1 MEGINCYVVSR
12 LQDVGKINGY
22 FFFRR
27 FFFSNQEEQ
36 QHETALAAQIC
47 IHSDLKFHNIRI
59 KMGIRKSAKRELDF
73 VH

>member
-1 MEGINCYVVSR
+1 MEGINCCVVSR

-22 FFFRR
+22 FFSGD

-59 KMGIRKSAKRELDF
+59 KMGISKSAKRELDF

>member
-1 MEGINCYVVSR
+1 MLSLVCKM
-12 LQDVGKINGY
+12 LGKLTDN
-22 FFFRR
+22 FFSGD